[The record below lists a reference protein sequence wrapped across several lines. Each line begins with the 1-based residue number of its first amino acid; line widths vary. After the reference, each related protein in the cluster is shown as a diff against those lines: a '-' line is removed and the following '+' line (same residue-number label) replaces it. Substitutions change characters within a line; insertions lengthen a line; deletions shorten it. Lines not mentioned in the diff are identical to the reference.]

1 MEQALKIYIDDV
13 LLELKQREQS
23 ILKLYYFAGFTEVEI
38 AESYQI
44 SQPRLHKIKERA
56 LQKCRKLIKEKKPFV
71 IIA

>member
-1 MEQALKIYIDDV
+1 MGLTRQILVADI
-13 LLELKQREQS
+13 LLNLEEREQS
-23 ILKLYYFAGFTEVEI
+23 ILKLYYWAGFTEVEI

-44 SQPRLHKIKERA
+44 SQSRLHKIKERA